1 MMLSFS
7 MMKIKREM
15 IKQHLKS
22 FSIRLSPSLSS
33 LGSSVPFCVSRFF
46 TTTPSFSLSQLSSES
61 EKSRSLLSESSSSFS
76 LSLLQKPSLRK
87 KHVMLAFPP
96 SRQGV
101 HTPEHFHLSYLPT
114 SSFSTLSSYQ
124 FLSTPPLSQTSLSS
138 SSSSSLA
145 LLSSSSSSPC
155 FFSSVL
161 APPPPLLSSGFLQTP
176 CLSRN
181 SEKESFLFS
190 LSSLCSPSRGYRPA
204 INWMKTRFSARMH
217 QYRKRSLKKKTHSK
231 VILRFKLTR

>member
-1 MMLSFS
+1 MLSFS

-15 IKQHLKS
+15 IKQPLKS

-46 TTTPSFSLSQLSSES
+46 TTRSFSLPQLSSES

-101 HTPEHFHLSYLPT
+101 HTPEHSHLSYLPT

-161 APPPPLLSSGFLQTP
+161 APPSLLSSGFLQTP